1 MVANKSPQFLTT
13 MKQIWEFPL
22 CPSSGE
28 LGCGSHRA
36 AKRQKKS
43 NLFRRKVIYSLFP
56 STVSSQFKCRA
67 GKSSRAEGEL
77 GWGQPG
83 LPRAGLA
90 AHPHL
95 QDNGRNKELL
105 GAQTSL
111 LAQSWNQVKSDPS
124 LSLEHLPACRKLSR
138 EATPGHGHQALPSGK
153 GPLP

>member
-1 MVANKSPQFLTT
+1 MDHLWWPIKALNSSQPRSKSGSSLFVRALGSWGVAATGQLK
-13 MKQIWEFPL
+13 
-22 CPSSGE
+22 G
-28 LGCGSHRA
+28 
-36 AKRQKKS
+36 
-43 NLFRRKVIYSLFP
+43 RRKVIYSLFP